1 MRRHYLALAISVLAI
16 TVVTCQRNA
25 PAKPT
30 HTTFEEAIGL
40 SPLPTPSPTA
50 TSTPTLTRTPTATH
64 TPNPTATP
72 TVTPIPSHR
81 LSAAHQAFAW
91 GDYPRAQAEFAAL
104 LADSGAD
111 GGERQL
117 ATYWAGR
124 SALEVGDYESA
135 LTLLQDFTQ
144 AYPDD
149 PLVAT
154 AHLLVARAYENR
166 GEWRRAMGAYRAY
179 LQLDDVLAVYAYDSI
194 GKAAMLIL
202 DYDEAVAAY
211 AEGLQVAPDDSR
223 AVQMREGIAQAE
235 LARGDPAAAVE
246 QYDAILSVARI
257 SAYRAKILYLAGKAL
272 MKNEAEVAA
281 YERYAQ
287 AVNRY
292 PTTYYAYLSL
302 VELINGGES
311 VDDYQRGLVDY
322 HAEVYQPAIDALTRA
337 IETDPNRGA
346 GDALWYLALS
356 LKANGN
362 LGQAIQR
369 FDELIQ
375 TFPAH
380 EHVHQAWLEKA
391 AAYAWRDDLEQA
403 LATYRTLASQYP
415 QSSLAATALWQAATL
430 QVDNDDLGAA
440 AVTFRDL
447 ADRYPEA
454 DNAAEAL
461 FKAAL
466 LDYRRADFEAARA
479 GWQTLVET
487 YPDSLA
493 ATAGR
498 FWLGKA
504 WLALDNSEEADAA
517 FRRASNWSPYSYQ
530 GLRAAEML
538 AGISSRV
545 DRNTPLPTPDLDVSQ
560 HEAEAWLA
568 NWLPIADTTSMGTLN
583 PVIAQDPAWSRGD
596 ALLRAGR
603 RNEALEE
610 WEAVKDAWWDDPLAM
625 YQLAVALRDRGA
637 YRLSIICAERLT
649 WTSPTTERA
658 DVPRF
663 IQQLSY
669 PLYYRELVVAEAQVQ
684 DIEPLLLFT
693 LIRQESLFEPSVSSS
708 ADARG
713 LTQVMPPTGEWIAGR
728 LGWDDWEEDDLRL
741 PYVNVAFGA
750 WYLGVQLATFDEQVI
765 PALVAYNAG
774 PGRVHEWLE
783 AAPDLDLFV
792 ETMPYYEPR
801 RYVRIIYEDYQ
812 NYQRLYQSEP

>member
-1 MRRHYLALAISVLAI
+1 MRTHHLALAVSVLAL

-30 HTTFEEAIGL
+30 RTTFEEAMGL

-64 TPNPTATP
+64 TPIPTATP

-91 GDYPRAQAEFAAL
+91 GDYPRAQAEFTAL

-124 SALEVGDYESA
+124 SALEAGDYESA
-135 LTLLQDFTQ
+135 LRLLQDFTQ

-211 AEGLQVAPDDSR
+211 ADGLQVAPDDSR
-223 AVQMREGIAQAE
+223 AVYMREGIAQAE

-257 SAYRAKILYLAGKAL
+257 DAYRARILYLAGQAL
-272 MKNEAEVAA
+272 MKGEDEGAA

-292 PTTYYAYLSL
+292 PTAHYAYLSL
-302 VELINGGES
+302 VELVNAGEP

-322 HAEVYQPAIDALTRA
+322 HAGVYQPAIDAFTGA
-337 IETDPNRGA
+337 IEADPNVGA
-346 GDALWYLALS
+346 GDVHWYLALS
-356 LKANGN
+356 QKANGN
-362 LGQAIQR
+362 LWQAIQR

-375 TFPAH
+375 AYPAH

-391 AAYAWRDDLEQA
+391 AAYAWRGDLDQA
-403 LATYRTLASQYP
+403 LATYRTLARQYP
-415 QSSLAATALWQAATL
+415 QSPLAATALWQTAIL
-430 QVDNDDLGAA
+430 LSDNDDLEAA
-440 AVTFRDL
+440 AVAFRDM
-447 ADRYPEA
+447 ADRYPQDDGA
-454 DNAAEAL
+454 PDAL

-466 LDYRRADFEAARA
+466 LDYRRPDFEAARA
-479 GWQTLVET
+479 GWQALVET

-504 WLALDNSEEADAA
+504 WLALENSEEADAA
-517 FRRASNWSPYSYQ
+517 FRGASEWSPYSYH

-545 DRNTPLPTPDLDVSQ
+545 DHGTPLPPPNLDVSQ
-560 HEAEAWLA
+560 DEAEEWLA
-568 NWLPIADTTSMGTLN
+568 TWLPIADTTSTGTLN
-583 PVIAQDPAWSRGD
+583 PAIAQDPAWRRGD

-603 RNEALEE
+603 RKEALEE
-610 WEAVKDAWWDDPLAM
+610 WETVKEAWWDDPLAM
-625 YQLAVALRDRGA
+625 YQLAVAFRDRGA

-669 PLYYRELVVAEAQVQ
+669 PLYYRELVVAEAQAQ

-693 LIRQESLFEPSVSSS
+693 LIRQESLFEPSVTSS

-713 LTQVMPPTGEWIAGR
+713 LTQVIPPTGEWIAGR

-750 WYLGVQLATFDEQVI
+750 WYLSVQLATFDEQVI

-783 AAPDLDLFV
+783 AVPDLDLFV

-801 RYVRIIYEDYQ
+801 RYVRIIYGDYQ
-812 NYQRLYQSEP
+812 NYQRLYRSEP